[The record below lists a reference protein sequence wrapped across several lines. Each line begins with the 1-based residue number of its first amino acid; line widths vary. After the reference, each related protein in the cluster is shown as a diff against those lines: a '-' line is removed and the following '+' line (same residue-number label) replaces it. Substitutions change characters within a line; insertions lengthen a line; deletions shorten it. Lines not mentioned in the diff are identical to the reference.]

1 MEAEQLANLHILHSY
16 QPNHSPKVPVLRT
29 IKGAGD
35 EIKTMRDLEI
45 LLFSKLAMIQ
55 CAIFLL
61 QNEHLP
67 RYVRESPDRDQ
78 IFLRQFLPRITY
90 LVDAVD
96 YEIEGA
102 KLDGNILFISNQ
114 EERLKRLKEVSPD
127 TVSSWVNQQSDLSAC
142 TSRGSSLC
150 HQFFGDEKITKRN
163 CVSDVESP
171 WFQDEYLIN
180 ITAIL

>member
-127 TVSSWVNQQSDLSAC
+127 TVSSWVC
-142 TSRGSSLC
+142 SL
-150 HQFFGDEKITKRN
+150 KA
-163 CVSDVESP
+163 
-171 WFQDEYLIN
+171 LIN
-180 ITAIL
+180 SLTYQHAQAGVQAYVINSLETKKSRRETVSVMLNHHGFKMST